1 MLRRHLLLTAALLP
15 ATAARAA
22 VPMWSLVTVEEARRS
37 MAEGP
42 ISLPRAIAPP
52 DAPAIV
58 VIAPQ
63 DPDKPLVPPVT
74 IRVEFKP
81 QPGSSI
87 VVKTFQALYG
97 FFNIDIT
104 SRLLQHAKV
113 TADGLLAENVN
124 IPSGEHEVT
133 LEIADTEG
141 RVGTR
146 TFRFTVA

>member
-1 MLRRHLLLTAALLP
+1 MLRRHLLLTVAMLP

-22 VPMWSLVTVEEARRS
+22 APMWALVTVDEARRS
-37 MAEGP
+37 AAMGP
-42 ISLPRAIAPP
+42 VSVPRAISPP

-58 VIAPQ
+58 VVAPQ

-74 IRVEFKP
+74 IRVLFKP

-87 VVKTFQALYG
+87 AVKTFQALYG

-113 TADGLLAENVN
+113 TADGLVAENVD

-133 LEIADTEG
+133 LEIADNQG

-146 TFRFTVA
+146 TFKFTVA

>member
-1 MLRRHLLLTAALLP
+1 MLRRQLMLTAAMLP
-15 ATAARAA
+15 AAAARAA
-22 VPMWSLVTVEEARRS
+22 GPMWSLVTVEEARRS
-37 MAEGP
+37 MAMGP
-42 ISLPRAIAPP
+42 ASIPRAITLP

-58 VIAPQ
+58 VVAPR

-74 IRVEFKP
+74 IRVQFKP

-87 VVKTFQALYG
+87 AVKTFQALYG

-104 SRLLQHAKV
+104 SRLLEHAKV
-113 TADGLLAENVN
+113 TADGLVADNVN

-133 LEIADTEG
+133 LQIADDQG

-146 TFRFTVA
+146 TFKFTVA